1 MARVMFCPRLVVPT
15 RDRRHANVG
24 IFLLCVFAGCGFDP
38 DNRCSRDQLFNDEI
52 NVCYCPSGT
61 ISVDGAC
68 KACRANEKVSNQQC
82 VCVEGSQ
89 RDANGGCT
97 ISEPGLAEPCVPGQ
111 PPTCSNPAYPT
122 CTASSAGGGYCT
134 SSGCTTNSNCPA
146 GFTCA
151 TWASPSF
158 CMRPATGLGKACVAQ
173 NDCVSQEA
181 SYCETQAAKACL
193 VSGCDLAINNC
204 QTGFV
209 CCDVSSYGIALNL
222 CAPIG
227 LCP

>member
-1 MARVMFCPRLVVPT
+1 MFRSRCAVPT
-15 RDRRHANVG
+15 RKNRHTRVG
-24 IFLLCVFAGCGFDP
+24 LLMLCFFAGCSFDP
-38 DNRCSRDQLFNDEI
+38 DNRCSPGQLFNDEI

-61 ISVDGAC
+61 VNVEGGC
-68 KACRANEKVSNQQC
+68 KACGANEKVSNQQC
-82 VCVEGSQ
+82 VC
-89 RDANGGCT
+89 ANGSLRVASGVCT
-97 ISEPGLAEPCVPGQ
+97 ISAPGLAEPCVPGQ
-111 PPTCSNPAYPT
+111 SAICSNPAYPV
-122 CTASSAGGGYCT
+122 CTASPAGGGYCT
-134 SSGCTTNSNCPA
+134 SSGCTTDVNCPS

-151 TWASPSF
+151 TWATPSY

-173 NDCVSQEA
+173 NDCASQEA
-181 SYCETQAAKACL
+181 SYCETQVAKACL

-209 CCDVSSYGIALNL
+209 CCDVSSYGIATNL